1 MASLSDPQWA
11 GLKGKKV
18 GGRTSRR
25 LTGSVRRF
33 PPIFKTCEL
42 HQNTPRD
49 GDGERTSKIRGDRIP
64 GPGRRRRAAESRS
77 DCCPRPR
84 QPFPA
89 VSLAV
94 LGLRRHSER
103 KKNSKQIHAHRTPT
117 SKKAEISHQTAW
129 NLNESGGSCALGVAR
144 ATLGRNVYFV
154 KVKASWLTVSV
165 AAEKD

>member
-1 MASLSDPQWA
+1 MGGFKRVRKWVAVRAEGSQEAFDVSPLF
-11 GLKGKKV
+11 LKRVNFTK
-18 GGRTSRR
+18 
-25 LTGSVRRF
+25 
-33 PPIFKTCEL
+33 
-42 HQNTPRD
+42 TPRETAT
-49 GDGERTSKIRGDRIP
+49 GTRQSKIRGDRIP

-103 KKNSKQIHAHRTPT
+103 KNSKQIHAHRTPT

-129 NLNESGGSCALGVAR
+129 NLNESGGSCALCVAR
-144 ATLGRNVYFV
+144 ATLV
-154 KVKASWLTVSV
+154 
-165 AAEKD
+165 